1 MASGAAPGQADGQ
14 QWQAGQDP
22 AGRPGRPSRRSNAG
36 GAAAPGGYDER
47 GTASGHIA
55 AGGPG
60 GYGGPGSDGAANGRG
75 GLNGPGGYGGPGSYS
90 AVNGANGRSAS
101 TGYGGPDGSGGYG
114 GPDGSHGYGGPD
126 GSGGYGGPDGSHGYG
141 GSNGYAA
148 AAGGG
153 TAAGLRERA
162 IDQTGIRERL
172 AGQRGDPGYGGGS
185 GPGGG
190 GPGGG
195 RARRAKGSWWR
206 HWSWRKVL
214 GIAAG
219 ACAAVM
225 IAVVIGLVILYQKTQ
240 IPDAISETALQQ
252 SSVVYFSNGKTQV
265 GTFNSGTNRLLLTSA
280 QIPQVLKQAVIAAED
295 RHFYTEG
302 GISISGIARA
312 AYDDLFGSGGLQGG
326 STITEQFAKNAY
338 SSIGTTRTVSTKLK
352 EILVA
357 IKLSHEESKDWI
369 LTNYLNTIFLGDNA
383 YGVGAAAQT
392 YFGKPAIK
400 LNIAQSAMLAAM
412 INQPGFFDP
421 TPGTPGYQPLVAR
434 WHYVLGNMVRDG
446 AITQQQEGVTT
457 HHQNNAQGFPK
468 LAKGTRNSGWTG
480 YRGYLMQSVEAELE
494 SRYHYTQAQISGD
507 GLKIVTT
514 FRQPLM
520 KALYQSVNQ
529 NERAMA
535 AGGHA
540 LPRYAHVGA
549 VLQQPGTGAI
559 LAMYAGPNYGLSPR
573 RCKRID
579 CQYNM
584 ALQSRNQVGSSFKP
598 YVLSTAVSQG
608 MNVQTSILDGYGPLW
623 IPPDT
628 TEADRMTFSMT
639 TPPANPAGWFN
650 LPDGSENYG
659 PISVAKAAALSSNSA
674 FADLAHRVG
683 TQNVV
688 NMAQSFGVNTKLS
701 GLDNE
706 VGGVGMA
713 LGQASLTVGEQA
725 NTFATFAADGV
736 SSTPHVI
743 SKITAPTGPVALR
756 IVKNTVLQP
765 GQAADVDYALSFDTV
780 YGTATNAAMTDGRPI
795 IGKTGTTNTAQ
806 SAFFI
811 GAIPQYSLAVGIFTQ
826 NQSDHTAQTLNFLGG
841 QNQGGYGGTW
851 PALIW
856 HTFAEKEFARL
867 PIEQLP
873 KAPFAGSKWVLVPPA
888 PVHLHHHHQP
898 PPKPSPTPTPAPTP
912 SPTCSQFVGQ
922 PCPSPPPTPT
932 PTCTP
937 GTPGKCHHP
946 PGPGG

>member
-1 MASGAAPGQADGQ
+1 MARYDRSGPPDPSGGYGPRQGSAKNGRRPRGDRRRGSGRALSGRQDFRLRPARGADDEVGTGEVGTQGYGARNGYGGNGYPADGYG
-14 QWQAGQDP
+14 ARSGYGPNGYGGDG
-22 AGRPGRPSRRSNAG
+22 APS
-36 GAAAPGGYDER
+36 
-47 GTASGHIA
+47 
-55 AGGPG
+55 
-60 GYGGPGSDGAANGRG
+60 GYGGPGGR
-75 GLNGPGGYGGPGSYS
+75 
-90 AVNGANGRSAS
+90 
-101 TGYGGPDGSGGYG
+101 T
-114 GPDGSHGYGGPD
+114 
-126 GSGGYGGPDGSHGYG
+126 
-141 GSNGYAA
+141 AA
-148 AAGGG
+148 A
-153 TAAGLRERA
+153 LRERS
-162 IDQTGIRERL
+162 IDRTGIRERL
-172 AGQRGDPGYGGGS
+172 ADRRKDPGYGGGN
-185 GPGGG
+185 GPGG

-195 RARRAKGSWWR
+195 PARRAKGSWWR
-206 HWSWRKVL
+206 HWSWRKVV
-214 GIAAG
+214 GIAAA

-225 IAVVIGLVILYQKTQ
+225 IAVVIGLVMLYQKTK

-265 GTFNSGTNRLLLTSA
+265 GTFSSGTNRQLLTSA
-280 QIPQVLKQAVIAAED
+280 QIPLVLKEAVIAAED
-295 RHFYTEG
+295 RHFYSEG

-312 AYDDLFGSGGLQGG
+312 AYEDLFGGGGLQGG
-326 STITEQFAKNAY
+326 STITEQFAKNYY
-338 SSIGTTRTVSTKLK
+338 SDIGTSRTVSTKVK

-357 IKLSHEESKDWI
+357 IKLSHEKSKSWI
-369 LTNYLNTIFLGDNA
+369 LTNYLNTIFLGDDS
-383 YGVGAAAQT
+383 YGVAAAAET
-392 YFGKPAIK
+392 YFGKPASK
-400 LNIAQSAMLAAM
+400 LNVAQSAMLAAM

-421 TPGTPGYQPLVAR
+421 APGTPGYQPLVAR

-446 AITQQQEGVTT
+446 AITQQQEGVITR
-457 HHQNNAQGFPK
+457 HRNGAQGFPK
-468 LAKGTRNSGWTG
+468 LAKGQRSSGWTG
-480 YRGYLMQSVEAELE
+480 YRGYIMQAVETELE
-494 SRYHYTQAQISGD
+494 NRYHYTQAQLFGN

-514 FRQPLM
+514 FSQPLM
-520 KALYQSVNQ
+520 KALYQAVNQ

-535 AGGHA
+535 AGGRA

-573 RCKRID
+573 RCRRID

-608 MNVQTSILDGYGPLW
+608 MNVQTSVLDGYGPLW

-628 TEADRMTFSMT
+628 TQADRMTFSST
-639 TPPANPAGWFN
+639 TRPADPVGWFY

-659 PISVAKAAALSSNSA
+659 PISVPKAAALSSNSA

-725 NTFATFAADGV
+725 NTFATLAADGV
-736 SSTPHVI
+736 STTPHVI
-743 SKITAPTGPVALR
+743 SKITAPGGPVPLR
-756 IVKNTVLQP
+756 IVKNIVLQP
-765 GQAADVDYALSFDTV
+765 GQAADVDYALSFDTI
-780 YGTATNAAMTDGRPI
+780 YGTATNAAMTDGRAI

-826 NQSDHTAQTLNFLGG
+826 NQSDHTTQTLNLLGG
-841 QNQGGYGGTW
+841 QSQGGYGGTW

-856 HTFAEKEFARL
+856 HTFAEKEFAKL
-867 PIEQLP
+867 PIKQLP
-873 KAPFAGSKWVLVPPA
+873 TPPFTGSKWVQVPPA
-888 PVHLHHHHQP
+888 PVHHHRHHP
-898 PPKPSPTPTPAPTP
+898 GPTP
-912 SPTCSQFVGQ
+912 SPFPTAVPSPSPSCTPFFGR
-922 PCPSPPPTPT
+922 PCPPTT
-932 PTCTP
+932 PAPNPQGAAPALTVACTEP
-937 GTPGKCHHP
+937 GRCR
-946 PGPGG
+946 